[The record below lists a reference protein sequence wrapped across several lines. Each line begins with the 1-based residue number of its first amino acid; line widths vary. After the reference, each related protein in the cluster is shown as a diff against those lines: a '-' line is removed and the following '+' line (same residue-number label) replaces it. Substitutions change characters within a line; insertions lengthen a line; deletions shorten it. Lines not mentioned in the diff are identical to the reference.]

1 MAIATTSSGGSRRNE
16 QRPGSPDTAP
26 HGSPTTG
33 SRATRTP
40 RAHMHRIQPVF
51 LAFLLPTLVV
61 FTLAITVPAV
71 MGIVLSF
78 TDSVGFGEFGFTG
91 LTNYLAIFSDPA
103 ILHAYLF
110 TMGFSLVTVLVV
122 NALALLL
129 AIALT
134 SRIRAKVA
142 LRAVFVLPMVIS
154 GIVIAYVFSFLFSNS
169 LPELATTLGIAP
181 LETSI
186 LANPDL
192 AWIAIVVVT
201 TWQAIPGTLLIYIAG
216 VLAIPG
222 EVYEAAAIDGASSW
236 RQLVS
241 ITMPLTA
248 GYIVINLI
256 LGFKNF
262 LNAYDVIVGLTAGG
276 PGTATTSVAMSIFNG
291 FNSGDY
297 SYQMANATIFF
308 VITVILALVQLR
320 LSRGKALFS

>member
-1 MAIATTSSGGSRRNE
+1 MATTTTPGLRRSDRE
-16 QRPGSPDTAP
+16 SKRTAASDADRRRRPL
-26 HGSPTTG
+26 
-33 SRATRTP
+33 
-40 RAHMHRIQPVF
+40 HRIQPVF
-51 LAFLLPTLVV
+51 LAFLLPTLLL

-78 TDSVGFGEFGFTG
+78 TDSVGYGEFGFTG
-91 LTNYLAIFSDPA
+91 LTNYLAVFSDPA

-110 TMGFSLVTVLVV
+110 TMGFSLVTVLLV
-122 NALALLL
+122 NALAFLL

-169 LPELATTLGIAP
+169 LPALATTFGIGP

-192 AWIAIVVVT
+192 AWVAIVVVT

-216 VLAIPG
+216 VLAIPS
-222 EVYEAAAIDGASSW
+222 EVYEAAAIDGASAR

-262 LNAYDVIVGLTAGG
+262 LNVYDVIVGLTAGG
-276 PGTATTSVAMSIFNG
+276 PGTSTTSVAMSIFRG
-291 FNSGDY
+291 FASGDY

-308 VITVILALVQLR
+308 VITVVLALMQLR

>member
-1 MAIATTSSGGSRRNE
+1 MAIATTSSGGNRRNE
-16 QRPGSPDTAP
+16 PRPGSPDTAP
-26 HGSPTTG
+26 DGLPTA
-33 SRATRTP
+33 SAPATRARRP
-40 RAHMHRIQPVF
+40 HAHRIQPVF

-122 NALALLL
+122 NAIALLL

-134 SRIRAKVA
+134 SRIRAKVT

-169 LPELATTLGIAP
+169 VPALASSLGFAP

-192 AWIAIVVVT
+192 AWVAIVIVT

-236 RQLVS
+236 RQLIS

-262 LNAYDVIVGLTAGG
+262 LNAYDIIVGLTAGG
-276 PGTATTSVAMSIFNG
+276 PGTSTTSVAMSIFNG

-308 VITVILALVQLR
+308 VITVVLALVQLR